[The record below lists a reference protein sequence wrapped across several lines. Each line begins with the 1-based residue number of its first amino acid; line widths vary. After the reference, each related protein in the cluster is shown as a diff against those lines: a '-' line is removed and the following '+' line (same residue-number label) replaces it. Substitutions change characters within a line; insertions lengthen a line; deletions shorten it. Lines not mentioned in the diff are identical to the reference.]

1 MGREFIAD
9 DGNMNSLNF
18 LKIFFMWIILK
29 VFIEVCYKIASVL
42 LLLLLASKMWDPS
55 FLTKG

>member
-1 MGREFIAD
+1 
-9 DGNMNSLNF
+9 
-18 LKIFFMWIILK
+18 MWIILK

-42 LLLLLASKMWDPS
+42 LLLLLVSKMWDLS